1 MATTN
6 GTLTSKISSMV
17 SSPTVHYAVSYEA
30 KRSSTTEKTVTVTV
44 NFSTR
49 LNSSGS
55 RLGTGIKLTAF
66 VRVNNGTWK
75 SVVLKSASAS
85 WSGTGVHNASVPG
98 ITFSTAA
105 SNAKV
110 EFYIS
115 RTGSTGGG
123 TAGTLG
129 SASSPKKYTA
139 TLPAYTEA
147 APAPTPTPTP
157 TPAAEK
163 YVYVNVSGV
172 WKKAVPYINVS
183 GTWKKTEP
191 YINASGV
198 WKEVG

>member
-6 GTLTSKISSMV
+6 GTLTSKISSTV
-17 SSPTVHYAVSYEA
+17 SSPTVHYAVSYKA
-30 KRSSTTEKTVTVTV
+30 KRSSASSKSVTVTAQ
-44 NFSTR
+44 FSTW

-66 VRVNNGTWK
+66 VRVNNGTWT
-75 SVVLKSASAS
+75 SVVLKSTSAS
-85 WSGTGVHNASVPG
+85 WSGSGTHNASVD
-98 ITFSTAA
+98 ISVSTA
-105 SNAKV
+105 SSSAKV

-115 RTGSTGGG
+115 RTGSTVGG

-139 TLPAYTEA
+139 TLPTYTEA
-147 APAPTPTPTP
+147 APAPTPAPTP

>member
-6 GTLTSKISSMV
+6 GTLTSKISSTV

-30 KRSSTTEKTVTVTV
+30 KRSSASSKSVTVTAQ
-44 NFSTR
+44 FSTW

-75 SVVLKSASAS
+75 SVVLKSTSDS
-85 WSGTGVHNASVPG
+85 WSGTTVHNASVLLNVS
-98 ITFSTAA
+98 STANSA
-105 SNAKV
+105 RI
-110 EFYIS
+110 EFYVS
-115 RTGSTGGG
+115 RTGSTVGG

-147 APAPTPTPTP
+147 APAPTPTFV
-157 TPAAEK
+157 AEK
-163 YVYVNVSGV
+163 YIYVNVSGV
-172 WKKAVPYINVS
+172 WKKAVPYLNVR
-183 GTWKKTEP
+183 GTWRKTEP
-191 YINASGV
+191 FVRVNGV